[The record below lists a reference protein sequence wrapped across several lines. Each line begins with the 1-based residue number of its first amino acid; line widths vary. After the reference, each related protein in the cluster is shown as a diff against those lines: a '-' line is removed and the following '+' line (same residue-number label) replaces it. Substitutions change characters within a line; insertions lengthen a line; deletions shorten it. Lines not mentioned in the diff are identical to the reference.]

1 MSPDPLVRGL
11 TMSSD
16 MKHLDVMMTKR
27 MMMMGSGVFK
37 ASPSPLQVVFVRMCV
52 FYAAVCLAGWPPSSE
67 AARLRCGSDLLDDIR
82 FVCGDRGIY
91 IGRSGYGARPR
102 GKGIVEKCCRAGGC
116 ELQLLEMYCA
126 KPKSQ
131 RRQTTAAP
139 TTTTAP
145 RTATQLDTTQQL
157 QAVFLKRLSEHLG
170 APGGPKR
177 EGNRKKTQASPRR
190 KSKVPSSRRRIKGK
204 TTTSRPPST
213 SGSRPLRRMMTVK
226 S

>member
-1 MSPDPLVRGL
+1 MH
-11 TMSSD
+11 SSRPPA
-16 MKHLDVMMTKR
+16 MLK
-27 MMMMGSGVFK
+27 
-37 ASPSPLQVVFVRMCV
+37 VVCVRMCV

-91 IGRSGYGARPR
+91 IGRGTWSGYGARPR

-131 RRQTTAAP
+131 RRQTTASP

-145 RTATQLDTTQQL
+145 RTATQLHTTQQF

-177 EGNRKKTQASPRR
+177 EADRKKTQASPRR
-190 KSKVPSSRRRIKGK
+190 KSKVPLARRRIKAK
-204 TTTSRPPST
+204 TTTGRPPST
-213 SGSRPLRRMMTVK
+213 SGSRPLWRMMTVK